1 LRKSTTFILSFSAK
15 VKQRCF
21 YFTFSAESKITSHA
35 VLLSNIISLCV
46 SRREEGR
53 KWQEERGGGT

>member
-1 LRKSTTFILSFSAK
+1 MTG
-15 VKQRCF
+15 